1 MTSAA
6 AQKPLLVVADDDP
19 AARTRVEEELERRY
33 GADYAV
39 RGCATAE
46 MRSVLERARERGT
59 GLPSYLRPVRRER
72 ACSTAFVSSI
82 RPLAGAC

>member
-1 MTSAA
+1 VTSAA

-39 RGCATAE
+39 RG
-46 MRSVLERARERGT
+46 
-59 GLPSYLRPVRRER
+59 
-72 ACSTAFVSSI
+72 
-82 RPLAGAC
+82 